1 MTEVDKGGDCLDI
14 GVNGEGK
21 GNDGGCGGGKGGGD
35 V

>member
-1 MTEVDKGGDCLDI
+1 MTEVDKGDYFGS
-14 GVNGEGK
+14 GVNGEGR